1 MSPPEVW
8 GPAIWTLFH
17 ALAEKVHSKA
27 YPLVR
32 NSLFATIVQI
42 CKVLPCPDCSRDA
55 SQFLA
60 KLRVTDYKTKLEFK
74 NMLYI
79 FHNWVNAKK
88 RKPLFNYAHMQKYSN
103 ANLQY
108 VVKNFISK
116 YNTKGNMKLLTEAFQ
131 RSFVLRNFLAWFR
144 GNSAAFMPEIPTPV
158 LTPPIAVQEPEMQ
171 QPEMQQPEMQQP
183 EMQQPE
189 MQQPEMQQ
197 PETQQPEMQ
206 QPEMQQPEMQ
216 QPEIQEGEKDEE
228 QVIELEVKE
237 EQEEVEVKE
246 EEEII
251 TTVLS
256 LQHLDIPI
264 LSLQNLDL
272 EEEPREKSEVEESEP
287 IVEEPIVEEP
297 IAEEP
302 IAEEPLVEEPEV
314 EEPLVEEPEVEEPLV
329 EESQSALEEPVIALD
344 RESSFSSTK
353 NKKKGRKPKK

>member
-189 MQQPEMQQ
+189 
-197 PETQQPEMQ
+197 TQQPEMQ

-287 IVEEPIVEEP
+287 IVEEPI
-297 IAEEP
+297 AEEP
-302 IAEEPLVEEPEV
+302 IA

>member
-189 MQQPEMQQ
+189 
-197 PETQQPEMQ
+197 TQQPEMQ

>member
-189 MQQPEMQQ
+189 
-197 PETQQPEMQ
+197 TQQPEMQ

-314 EEPLVEEPEVEEPLV
+314 EEPLVEE
-329 EESQSALEEPVIALD
+329 SQSALEEPVIALD